1 MLYMQPNNHHFAI
14 LALPITTY
22 HTFAVDIC
30 DDDDEDELSA
40 HNYGFLFDETLCD
53 RDTTKVAHHKPAHT
67 HISYTTHICIKHPRV
82 SDSISAPKPYP

>member
-53 RDTTKVAHHKPAHT
+53 RDTTKVAHTYIRYHSHMYKASPGIGFHFRSKT
-67 HISYTTHICIKHPRV
+67 IPLILR
-82 SDSISAPKPYP
+82 